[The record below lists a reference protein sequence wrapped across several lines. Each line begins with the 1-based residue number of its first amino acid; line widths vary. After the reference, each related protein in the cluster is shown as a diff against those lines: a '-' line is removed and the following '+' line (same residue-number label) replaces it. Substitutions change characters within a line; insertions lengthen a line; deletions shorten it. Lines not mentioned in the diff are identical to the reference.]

1 MVMGT
6 LLDGYNFHSWDLF
19 WEDRTMKKSQNRKT
33 RLTRE
38 DPNVDSK
45 GDILLGEK
53 SSRKQKNHKS
63 KSQGQFPVANNKE
76 DTDG

>member
-1 MVMGT
+1 
-6 LLDGYNFHSWDLF
+6 
-19 WEDRTMKKSQNRKT
+19 MKKSQNRKT